1 MSTDD
6 GKRVAADPRSCQN
19 LAEQMLSFALRA
31 GADGAEVLVR
41 DGAELQV
48 KIRKAEPELVKEA
61 GSRGL
66 GLRVLKDARAA
77 VTYTSDFAPQ
87 AMHTFAEE
95 SVALCRLAEPDP
107 LAALPDREEMARTIP
122 DLDLWDESVLAID
135 VGQAIERAKA
145 GEAAAFGFDRRVT
158 NSDGASFSRGV
169 GAVAFASSAG
179 FSAAYRGSSASIVV
193 QPVCDDAD
201 GKKRNGYYWTSSRFA
216 AGLVPAEQIGI
227 EAARRTVAKLGSRK
241 VATCQVPAVF
251 SPDAGRS
258 LLGQFAGLISGGAV
272 WRKGSYLGER
282 EGTAVASPLISIV
295 DDPLLPRASGSRPFD
310 GEGLAVRP
318 NVVVSEGVLRAF
330 LCDVYAARKLGRKST
345 ASAGRGLGGGP
356 HVTTS
361 NFILRPGKQSAKEVA
376 NVDQGLFVTDLM
388 GFGFNPV
395 TGDFSQGA
403 AGFWIDKGE
412 LAFPVSE
419 VTISANFDDLWKGI
433 DAVGDDL
440 DTRSSVQS
448 PSFRVAKVTVAGT

>member
-1 MSTDD
+1 
-6 GKRVAADPRSCQN
+6 
-19 LAEQMLSFALRA
+19 
-31 GADGAEVLVR
+31 
-41 DGAELQV
+41 
-48 KIRKAEPELVKEA
+48 
-61 GSRGL
+61 
-66 GLRVLKDARAA
+66 
-77 VTYTSDFAPQ
+77 
-87 AMHTFAEE
+87 
-95 SVALCRLAEPDP
+95 
-107 LAALPDREEMARTIP
+107 
-122 DLDLWDESVLAID
+122 
-135 VGQAIERAKA
+135 
-145 GEAAAFGFDRRVT
+145 
-158 NSDGASFSRGV
+158 
-169 GAVAFASSAG
+169 
-179 FSAAYRGSSASIVV
+179 
-193 QPVCDDAD
+193 
-201 GKKRNGYYWTSSRFA
+201 
-216 AGLVPAEQIGI
+216 
-227 EAARRTVAKLGSRK
+227 
-241 VATCQVPAVF
+241 
-251 SPDAGRS
+251 
-258 LLGQFAGLISGGAV
+258 
-272 WRKGSYLGER
+272 
-282 EGTAVASPLISIV
+282 LISIV